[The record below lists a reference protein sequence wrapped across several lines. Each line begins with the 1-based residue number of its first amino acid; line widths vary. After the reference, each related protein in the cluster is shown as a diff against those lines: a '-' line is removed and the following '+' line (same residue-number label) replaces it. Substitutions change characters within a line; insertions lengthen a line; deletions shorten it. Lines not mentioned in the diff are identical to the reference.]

1 MDLNIST
8 EPIYAPKQVLNDS
21 TETSDVSDVSDVSVQ
36 VSTYFLNISTEVSGI
51 WTQVSHVSTQIWNVS
66 IQFFNSIN
74 PYQDFK
80 LHLSMCLLKLNLSFE
95 NTRHDLNC
103 DINCFSNHTLYC
115 KYLGLRK

>member
-51 WTQVSHVSTQIWNVS
+51 
-66 IQFFNSIN
+66 
-74 PYQDFK
+74 
-80 LHLSMCLLKLNLSFE
+80 
-95 NTRHDLNC
+95 
-103 DINCFSNHTLYC
+103 
-115 KYLGLRK
+115 